1 MRRVAQAMVESGL
14 GTCQPEKGVRGS
26 LHFTGQWTSQQAYIS
41 WEDLESFR
49 ITAWLEKSVSSSG
62 VLASPLGHRSE
73 AMVANHF
80 CQ

>member
-1 MRRVAQAMVESGL
+1 MRRVAQAMVGSGL
-14 GTCQPEKGVRGS
+14 GTCQPEKGGRGS
-26 LHFTGQWTSQQAYIS
+26 LHFTGQWTSQQAQVS

-49 ITAWLEKSVSSSG
+49 ITAWLGKSVSSSG

-73 AMVANHF
+73 AMVDNHF

>member
-1 MRRVAQAMVESGL
+1 MRKVAQAMVGSGL
-14 GTCQPEKGVRGS
+14 GTCQLEKGGRGS
-26 LHFTGQWTSQQAYIS
+26 LRFTGQWASQQAQVS

-49 ITAWLEKSVSSSG
+49 ITAWLGKSVSSSG

-73 AMVANHF
+73 AMVDNHF